1 MYFLRLLNSCNV
13 NSTILLNFYRSI
25 IESILTSSITVWFHR
40 ATQYDLL
47 KFISLIKQAQKIIK
61 IDLPTLENL
70 YVQRLTRKTDLI
82 LKDNSRS
89 AHDYFTFLPSG
100 RRMRL
105 FKGNSRFLNST
116 YPQAVKIF
124 NGARIDRF

>member
-1 MYFLRLLNSCNV
+1 MYFLRLLNSYNV

-25 IESILTSSITVWFHR
+25 IESILTSSITVWFDR

-47 KFISLIKQAQKIIK
+47 NFISLIKQAKKIIK

-82 LKDNSRS
+82 LKDNKHNYELQRT
-89 AHDYFTFLPSG
+89 ALG
-100 RRMRL
+100 IQREE
-105 FKGNSRFLNST
+105 
-116 YPQAVKIF
+116 V
-124 NGARIDRF
+124 